1 MNAIGK
7 PLSRIDGRLKV
18 TGGAR
23 YTADIALAGAAHA
36 AIAHSTIA
44 SGRIVS
50 IDTSAAERAPGVLV
64 VLTHHN
70 MPRMNPVP
78 WSHLHP
84 QGQTYLPL
92 QDDKIHYA
100 GQPIALVVAT
110 TRDQAAHAGT
120 FVRVQYEL
128 HSPTVFDLR
137 TVDKDA
143 IVPAQRM
150 WPLSSS
156 VGDADKAIADA
167 TFKIDRTYTMPDRH
181 HNQME
186 PHATLA
192 VWDDDGT
199 LTLYDS
205 TQMVTGTKKVASL
218 VLGVPEEKINVVC
231 EFLGGGFGGKA
242 WSWPHTLL
250 AALAAKVVNR
260 PVHLQLTRAQMYAM
274 VGHQAA
280 TVQVITLGTDRE
292 GKLTGI
298 RHDSVNPTSLFDDYV
313 EYAAMAS
320 RHLWRAS
327 GGISTTHRVVHVN
340 RNSPVVLRAPM
351 EAQGHFALE
360 SAMDELAYATGVD
373 PVELRLRN
381 DTDTDPYSGRP
392 FSTRALNK
400 CLTEGAARFGWDKR
414 SPEPRSMR
422 DGRYLIGQGMAA
434 AIFTHWRWPGK
445 ARVTLNGDG
454 SALVE
459 AAAHDIGTGTYTV
472 MAQVAADTL
481 GLTPDRVTV
490 RLGDTRLPESHP
502 AIGSATMANAGASVL
517 LAAAAARDKAV
528 ALALHG
534 HDAPLAGADA
544 NEVITADG
552 GLMLAN
558 ENVNIGYAELLA
570 RNRLSSLVADAAYDP
585 VEEVNGP
592 RAIFSFSA
600 VFADVRVDPELGLVR
615 LNRFVGAYDAGRIVN
630 PKTARSQAIG
640 GIIWGV
646 GQALF
651 EQTETDPVLGR
662 FLNRNYS
669 GYLVATNAD
678 IPELDTVFVGDF
690 DVEASPL
697 GTKGL
702 GELTAVSVAPA
713 IANAVFHAT
722 GKRVRDLPIT
732 IEKLLQSAT

>member
-1 MNAIGK
+1 
-7 PLSRIDGRLKV
+7 
-18 TGGAR
+18 
-23 YTADIALAGAAHA
+23 
-36 AIAHSTIA
+36 
-44 SGRIVS
+44 
-50 IDTSAAERAPGVLV
+50 
-64 VLTHHN
+64 
-70 MPRMNPVP
+70 
-78 WSHLHP
+78 
-84 QGQTYLPL
+84 
-92 QDDKIHYA
+92 
-100 GQPIALVVAT
+100 
-110 TRDQAAHAGT
+110 
-120 FVRVQYEL
+120 
-128 HSPTVFDLR
+128 VFDLR
-137 TVDKDA
+137 TAEKDA
-143 IVPAQRM
+143 VDPPQRM

-167 TFKIDRTYTMPDRH
+167 AFKINRTYTMPDRH

-205 TQMVTGTKKVASL
+205 TQMVGGTKKVASL

-260 PVHLQLTRAQMYAM
+260 PIRLQLTRAQMYAM

-280 TVQVITLGTDRE
+280 TVQTIALGADRD

-298 RHDSVNPTSLFDDYV
+298 RHASVNPTSLFDPYV
-313 EYAAMAS
+313 EYAALAS
-320 RHLWRAS
+320 RHLWGAS
-327 GGISTTHRVVHVN
+327 GIATRHRVVHVN

-360 SAMDELAYATGVD
+360 SAMDELAYTTGVD

-392 FSTRALNK
+392 FSTRALHE
-400 CLTEGAARFGWDKR
+400 CLTQGAARFGWDKR
-414 SPEPRSMR
+414 TREPRSMR
-422 DGRYLIGQGMAA
+422 DGHYLIGQGVAA
-434 AIFTHWRWPGK
+434 AFFTHWRWPGK

-472 MAQVAADTL
+472 MAQVAADAL

-502 AIGSATMANAGASVL
+502 AIGSATAANATAAVL
-517 LAAAAARDKAV
+517 LAAQAVRAKAIDLALTGRDALFVGAAAD
-528 ALALHG
+528 
-534 HDAPLAGADA
+534 
-544 NEVITADG
+544 EVIVTDG
-552 GLMLAN
+552 RLSLATTN
-558 ENVNIGYAELLA
+558 LNISYAELIA
-570 RNRLSSLVADAAYDP
+570 RNSLPNLVGDADYDP
-585 VEEVNGP
+585 VAEVDGP
-592 RAIFSFSA
+592 KAIFSFSA
-600 VFADVRVDPELGLVR
+600 VFAEVQVDPELGLVR
-615 LNRFVGAYDAGRIVN
+615 LNRFVGAYDAGRILN

-646 GQALF
+646 GQALL

-662 FLNRNYS
+662 FINRNYS
-669 GYLVATNAD
+669 GYLVPTNAD
-678 IPELDTVFVGDF
+678 IPDLDVLFVGKF
-690 DVEASPL
+690 DEEASPL
-697 GTKGL
+697 GAKGL

-732 IEKLLQSAT
+732 ADKLL